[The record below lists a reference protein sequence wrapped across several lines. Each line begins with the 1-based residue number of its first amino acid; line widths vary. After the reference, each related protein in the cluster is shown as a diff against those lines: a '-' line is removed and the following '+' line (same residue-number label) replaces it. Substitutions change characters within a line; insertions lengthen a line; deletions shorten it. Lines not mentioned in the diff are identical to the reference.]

1 MFNFIPNAFT
11 GEEDTC
17 PVCIAR
23 MGLEGAL
30 VSEETALNNLGVKLA
45 CTDGVGEELAR
56 AYTQLRQNFQVLSGD
71 YRVSFAINLAIWF
84 SAERYGRTKKVP
96 DLLLA
101 YDEYRDRAVQSF
113 TDYNQAFEVLA
124 EAIKSSVTPASLVGE
139 YTGLLDS
146 HKSIQPLVDGFWKA
160 VDGWTVKRR
169 EDAFGVV

>member
-23 MGLEGAL
+23 KGLEGAL
-30 VSEETALNNLGVKLA
+30 VGEEAALNTFGVKLA
-45 CTDGVGEELAR
+45 CTDGVSEELAR
-56 AYTQLRQNFQVLSGD
+56 SYSQLRQAFQVLSGD
-71 YRVSFAINLAIWF
+71 YRVSFAVNLAIWF

-101 YDEYRDRAVQSF
+101 YDEYRDRAVQSIA
-113 TDYNQAFEVLA
+113 DYNRAFEVLA
-124 EAIKSSVTPASLVGE
+124 ETVKASAIPASIAVE
-139 YTGLLDS
+139 HAGLLTIHTS
-146 HKSIQPLVDGFWKA
+146 LQPLVDEFWKA

-169 EDAFGVV
+169 EEAFGVV